1 MFKKLKRIKPRNI
14 FFVLVIY
21 IFAMSLWWIYLLIDK
36 NTKLYAEK
44 FELQKQIVFNENQIY
59 PLVELS
65 PIAQQL
71 SKKME
76 RQNIMIMSE
85 GFVFLLLLAFG
96 SYKIYSYLDKEIT
109 LNQKQRNFLL
119 SITHEL
125 RSPLTGIQLSVETV
139 KNRFLDKEKQNQ
151 LLTNA
156 LTDVDRLK
164 GLVNNLLMGAKI
176 ERETIKF
183 ATNPINISKLI
194 KTISHHFEQINKN
207 KRKII
212 VTTPNGIYVKG
223 DKSVLTSIFT
233 NLIDNAIKYSTEKA
247 TIFIDAQFLDN
258 NFTTK
263 IIDEGVG
270 VPSNEQHKIFDKFYR
285 IGSEDTRNTIGTGLG
300 LYIVKELVELNKGKI
315 NYKAN
320 EPKGSI
326 FIVELP
332 AFAEQMALKN
342 TVQKVA

>member
-1 MFKKLKRIKPRNI
+1 
-14 FFVLVIY
+14 
-21 IFAMSLWWIYLLIDK
+21 MSIWWMYLLIDK

-44 FELQKQIVFNENQIY
+44 FEIQKQIVLKENQIY
-59 PLVELS
+59 PMVELA

-71 SKKME
+71 NKKME
-76 RQNIMIMSE
+76 SQNLMIISE

-125 RSPLTGIQLSVETV
+125 RSPLTGIQLSIETV
-139 KNRFLDKEKQNQ
+139 KNRLLQREKQDE

-183 ATNPINISKLI
+183 AKNPINLSKLI
-194 KTISHHFEQINKN
+194 NAISNHFEQINKN

-212 VTTPNGIYVKG
+212 VNTPANIFVNG

-233 NLIDNAIKYSTEKA
+233 NLIDNAIKYSPNNS
-247 TIFIDAQFLDN
+247 TIFIDAEFN
-258 NFTTK
+258 SNAIVIK

-270 VPSNEQHKIFDKFYR
+270 IPPNEQPKIFDKFYR
-285 IGSEDTRNTIGTGLG
+285 IGLEDTRNAIGTGLG
-300 LYIVKELVELNKGKI
+300 LYIVKELVEINKGSI
-315 NYKAN
+315 SYEAN
-320 EPKGSI
+320 WPKGSI
-326 FIVELP
+326 FTIYLP
-332 AFAEQMALKN
+332 AYLQPVLVETA
-342 TVQKVA
+342 VQKVA